1 MKVVAGE
8 VLRGIDTQTRGADFV
23 LDFPVD
29 YGFGK
34 IDWSVGATYNEMSI
48 TRIIGSPPQLAGEPL
63 FATGSALFDQT
74 AWSDLTT
81 ASPRYVINWGSSY

>member
-1 MKVVAGE
+1 
-8 VLRGIDTQTRGADFV
+8 
-23 LDFPVD
+23 
-29 YGFGK
+29 
-34 IDWSVGATYNEMSI
+34 MSI